1 MKEIGQ
7 QSSGLAHSK
16 SLDVTSKSSLQDY
29 QRRLRSS
36 VPLKAVNH
44 NILLHENKDLDEIK
58 SSGRYYL

>member
-1 MKEIGQ
+1 MKEIGK
-7 QSSGLAHSK
+7 QSSGLAHCK
-16 SLDVTSKSSLQDY
+16 SLDATTKTSLQEY

-44 NILLHENKDLDEIK
+44 NILLHDNNDLDEVK